1 LEERIVEDNSGNR
14 GSDVFKEEIR
24 IKEAII
30 DGISDAL
37 MLLDAKTFEIL
48 EVNRAFLASYGL
60 TREQVVGK
68 KCYEVTHHLSSPCS
82 QAEIHSLCPL
92 EESVSSGNMSLT
104 EHIHQDS
111 DGQDLYSEITTYP
124 LKDATGQVAHIIHLS
139 RDVTERKYLEFQLRE
154 KEKLNGILEIA
165 GGASHEI
172 NQPLTVIISGLKQLV
187 KRLEPTDPEHE
198 LAQMVL
204 DHANRLREVSEK
216 LAQITRYATTEY
228 VAGKNI
234 VDLDQASEPEP
245 DS

>member
-1 LEERIVEDNSGNR
+1 MSESADRTGHADLLAEQL
-14 GSDVFKEEIR
+14 R

-30 DGISDAL
+30 DGISDSL

-48 EVNRAFLASYGL
+48 EVNSAFLASYGL

-82 QAEIHSLCPL
+82 QAEIHSICPL
-92 EESVSSGNMSLT
+92 EESVSSGNMSLV
-104 EHIHQDS
+104 EHIHLDS

-124 LKDATGQVAHIIHLS
+124 LKDASGQVAHIIHLS

-172 NQPLTVIISGLKQLV
+172 NQPLTVIISGLEQLV
-187 KRLEPTDPEHE
+187 KRLEPDDPEHE
-198 LAQMVL
+198 LTQMVL

-216 LAQITRYATTEY
+216 LAQITRYASTEY
-228 VAGKNI
+228 VAGKRI
-234 VDLDQASEPEP
+234 VDLDQSSGPE
-245 DS
+245 SVS

>member
-1 LEERIVEDNSGNR
+1 MSESTDRPDHADLLAEQL
-14 GSDVFKEEIR
+14 R

-48 EVNRAFLASYGL
+48 EVNRAFLVSYGL
-60 TREQVVGK
+60 TREHVVGK

-111 DGQDLYSEITTYP
+111 DGQDLYFEIATYP

-139 RDVTERKYLEFQLRE
+139 RDITERKYLESQLRE

-172 NQPLTVIISGLKQLV
+172 NQPLTVIISGLEQLV
-187 KRLEPTDPEHE
+187 KRLEPSDSERE

-204 DHANRLREVSEK
+204 DHANRLREVSDK
-216 LAQITRYATTEY
+216 LAQITRYASTEY
-228 VAGKNI
+228 VAGKRI
-234 VDLDQASEPEP
+234 VDLDQSSGPESE
-245 DS
+245 S

>member
-1 LEERIVEDNSGNR
+1 MEPSPDR
-14 GSDVFKEEIR
+14 SDYADLLAEQLR

-48 EVNRAFLASYGL
+48 EVNSAFLASYGL
-60 TREQVVGK
+60 SREKAVGK

-82 QAEIHSLCPL
+82 QAQIHSCPL
-92 EESVSSGNMSLT
+92 EQSVSSGNMSLT
-104 EHIHQDS
+104 EHIHQNS
-111 DGQDLYSEITTYP
+111 DGEDLYSEITTYP
-124 LKDATGQVAHIIHLS
+124 LKDDTGQVAHIIHLS

-172 NQPLTVIISGLKQLV
+172 NQPLTVIISGLEQLV
-187 KRLEPTDPEHE
+187 KRLEGKPEHE

-204 DHANRLREVSEK
+204 DHTNRLSEVSKK
-216 LAQITRYATTEY
+216 LAQITRYASKEY
-228 VAGKNI
+228 VAGKRI
-234 VDLDQASEPEP
+234 VDLDQASEPAP

>member
-1 LEERIVEDNSGNR
+1 MVEGYSRNRRSDLLREEL
-14 GSDVFKEEIR
+14 R

-48 EVNRAFLASYGL
+48 EINSAFLASYGL

-92 EESVSSGNMSLT
+92 EESVSSGNMSLI

-139 RDVTERKYLEFQLRE
+139 RDVTERKYLESQLRE
-154 KEKLNGILEIA
+154 KEKLNSILEIA

-172 NQPLTVIISGLKQLV
+172 NQPLTVIISGLEQLV
-187 KRLEPTDPEHE
+187 KRLEPADLEHE
-198 LAQMVL
+198 LAKMIL

-216 LAQITRYATTEY
+216 LAHITRYASTEY
-228 VAGKNI
+228 VAGKRI
-234 VDLDQASEPEP
+234 VDLDQSSGPESE
-245 DS
+245 S

>member
-1 LEERIVEDNSGNR
+1 MSESVEKLDQ
-14 GSDVFKEEIR
+14 VKLLAEQLR

-30 DGISDAL
+30 EGISDAL

-48 EVNRAFLASYGL
+48 EVNSAFLASYGL

-82 QAEIHSLCPL
+82 QAEIHTCPL
-92 EESVSSGNMSLT
+92 EESVSSGIMALT
-104 EHIHQDS
+104 EHTHQDS

-124 LKDATGQVAHIIHLS
+124 LLDTDGQVAHIIHLS
-139 RDVTERKYLEFQLRE
+139 RDITQRKYLELQLRE
-154 KEKLNGILEIA
+154 KEKLDGILEIA

-172 NQPLTVIISGLKQLV
+172 NQPLTVIISGMEQLV
-187 KRLEPTDPEHE
+187 KRLEPNDPEHE
-198 LAQMVL
+198 LAQMIL

-216 LAQITRYATTEY
+216 LAQITRYASKEY
-228 VAGKNI
+228 VVGKNI

-245 DS
+245 DA

>member
-14 GSDVFKEEIR
+14 GSDVLKEELR

-82 QAEIHSLCPL
+82 QAQIHTCPL

>member
-1 LEERIVEDNSGNR
+1 MVEGNSGNR
-14 GSDVFKEEIR
+14 RSDLLREELR

-48 EVNRAFLASYGL
+48 EVNRAFLGSYGL
-60 TREQVVGK
+60 TREHVVGK

-82 QAEIHSLCPL
+82 QAETHSLCPL

-111 DGQDLYSEITTYP
+111 DGQNLYSEITTYP
-124 LKDATGQVAHIIHLS
+124 LKDATGQVARIIHLS

-154 KEKLNGILEIA
+154 KDKLNGILEIA

-172 NQPLTVIISGLKQLV
+172 NQPLTVIISGLEQLV
-187 KRLEPTDPEHE
+187 KRLEPADPELE
-198 LAQMVL
+198 LAQMIL

-216 LAQITRYATTEY
+216 LAHITRYASKEY
-228 VAGKNI
+228 VAGKRI
-234 VDLDQASEPEP
+234 VDLDQASGTESE
-245 DS
+245 S